1 MSNEILRLENLE
13 DPHSRT
19 FPSGFKIPI
28 RPKEIENLEDP
39 HSRSFP
45 YTNCPNPRGLTL
57 HTNPLPNLRFLF
69 TYRIWR
75 SSK

>member
-28 RPKEIENLEDP
+28 SPKEIEKSGRP
-39 HSRSFP
+39 
-45 YTNCPNPRGLTL
+45 T
-57 HTNPLPNLRFLF
+57 
-69 TYRIWR
+69 
-75 SSK
+75 